1 MNRWI
6 AGKKCYE
13 ITLPAK
19 ESFYSNLNLEN
30 ISDEGYLHARKVWV
44 VFAQGRQV
52 AASWLAKML
61 VYISEQGGKNSLHI
75 KLTTCQILLQFVTFL
90 YSLGSHPITTS
101 PQL

>member
-44 VFAQGRQV
+44 VFEIRNLGE
-52 AASWLAKML
+52 
-61 VYISEQGGKNSLHI
+61 YHNLHI
-75 KLTTCQILLQFVTFL
+75 
-90 YSLGSHPITTS
+90 
-101 PQL
+101 